1 MKKLFL
7 LIAFLCVPGF
17 MQAACLNLIG
27 QKAPDF
33 KAKAVVDGQTKEIS
47 LSDLNGKNKILIF
60 YPADFSFICP
70 TELFAFQEKLK
81 DFEDRNTALI
91 AISVDQ
97 IYSHERWLE
106 SPRDEGGIKGITYPV
121 ASDIT
126 KKISTDYQTLDEK
139 EGVALRGLIIIDKD
153 NIIQAQSVYNMNVGR
168 DITEVLR
175 VLDAILFTQE
185 HGQVCPANWAKGQEG
200 MKATHDGLK
209 EYLNN
214 HKE

>member
-7 LIAFLCVPGF
+7 LIALLSLPGF

-47 LSDLNGKNKILIF
+47 LSDFNGKNKILIF